1 MNKHLRLFLA
11 LLVSMAGILTG
22 TDYYVDVNRG
32 NDLYNGLSLLA
43 PWKTLKPANDKAVAG
58 DVIYLRGGVY
68 SQESD
73 QYHSIIHPKNSG
85 YDGAYIAYKNYANE
99 DVVLTGCYQPILLA
113 NPAAEYITIDGMT
126 VDGGNRDTSLVDIF
140 AMIYGNHNV
149 LQNCRL
155 TNLRTNSDWWKGIYI
170 TGSYNKI
177 LNCSISNVGH
187 SISAESSGIGDGV
200 WVEGSHNLIEN
211 NDVSNCGHNGLLL
224 RGQYNIA
231 KGNIL
236 HGEIY
241 RSCEVHSSGAG
252 NSHLVFDSNV
262 VRNSAGFTPG
272 PCAAYGM
279 QVDAPY
285 AIIRRNLFFNNH
297 GHGLEVWAMI
307 GGATGAHMRIYNN
320 DSSQNGIGAGVGAQE
335 GYGIEI
341 NQVSESVPG
350 DFRDVVIKN
359 NVLYRNKNVG
369 IYYKPQADSNDH
381 VDANNFKDFNGNPY
395 FADEGNNDFHLT
407 LGSPCID
414 AGAFL
419 TKTRQ
424 AGSGTTILVEDAG
437 YFIDGFG
444 IVEGDLIQLQGETE
458 TAKVTYIDYSSN
470 SISIDR
476 SLSWSSGQG
485 ISLAFTGSAPDI
497 GAFEYESN
505 ALPQLSA
512 VIEANP
518 TSGQAPLNVSFTASA
533 TGGTAP
539 YTYSWNFG
547 DGQTST
553 SQNPSH
559 TYTSEGNDTATL
571 TITDNKGANAVASQ
585 VITVTKAASPAS
597 LATTISATPT
607 SGQAPLN
614 VSFTASA
621 TGGTAPYTYSWNF
634 GDGQTSTSQNPSHT
648 YASEGNDTAT
658 LTVTDNK
665 GANAV
670 ASQVITVMK
679 AASPLAVSIVA
690 SRTSGR
696 APLEITFWARF
707 KGGIRPYAYSWSF
720 GDGRVSSAGMP
731 THRYS
736 LPGTY
741 TATLTLSD
749 SKGARGSASVI
760 ITARPRKS

>member
-1 MNKHLRLFLA
+1 MNKHLWLLLV
-11 LLVSMAGILTG
+11 LLVSVAGVLTG

-32 NDLYNGLSLLA
+32 NDLNSGLSPLA
-43 PWKTLKPANDKAVAG
+43 PWQTLKPANDKAVAG

-73 QYHSIIHPKNSG
+73 LYHSIIHPTNSG
-85 YDGAYIAYKNYANE
+85 TADAPITYKAIDGE
-99 DVVLTGCYQPILLA
+99 TPDLTGCYQPILFA
-113 NPAAEYITIDGMT
+113 YPNSEYIIVDGIT
-126 VDGGNRDTSLVDIF
+126 VDGGNRDTSLVDVF
-140 AMIYGNHNV
+140 AIIYGNHNI
-149 LQNCRL
+149 LRNCTL
-155 TNLRTNSDWWKGIYI
+155 KNLRTNSDWWKGIYI

-187 SISAESSGIGDGV
+187 SIPAESSGIGDGI
-200 WVEGSHNLIEN
+200 WVEGSHNLIEA

-236 HGEIY
+236 RGEIY

-272 PCAAYGM
+272 HNAAYGM

-285 AIIRRNLFFNNH
+285 AIIRRNLFYNNH

-320 DSSQNGIGAGVGAQE
+320 HSSKNGIGADVGTQE

-350 DFRDVVIKN
+350 DFRDVVMKN
-359 NVLYRNKNVG
+359 NALYRNKNVG

-470 SISIDR
+470 SISVDR
-476 SLSWSSGQG
+476 SLSWSSGKG
-485 ISLAFTGSAPDI
+485 VSLAYTGSAPDI
-497 GAFEYESN
+497 GAFEYESS
-505 ALPQLSA
+505 APPQLSA
-512 VIEANP
+512 VIEANS
-518 TSGQAPLNVSFTASA
+518 TSGQAPLNVNFTGSA

-539 YTYSWNFG
+539 YSYSWNFG
-547 DGQTST
+547 DDQAST
-553 SQNPSH
+553 SQNPFH
-559 TYTSEGNDTATL
+559 AYTSEGD
-571 TITDNKGANAVASQ
+571 
-585 VITVTKAASPAS
+585 
-597 LATTISATPT
+597 
-607 SGQAPLN
+607 
-614 VSFTASA
+614 
-621 TGGTAPYTYSWNF
+621 Y
-634 GDGQTSTSQNPSHT
+634 
-648 YASEGNDTAT
+648 TAT

-670 ASQVITVMK
+670 ASQVITVTK
-679 AASPLAVSIVA
+679 TGASLAAAISATP
-690 SRTSGR
+690 TSGQ
-696 APLEITFWARF
+696 APLGVTFTPSATGGSSPHSCRLKIRLQIRRF
-707 KGGIRPYAYSWSF
+707 K
-720 GDGRVSSAGMP
+720 
-731 THRYS
+731 
-736 LPGTY
+736 
-741 TATLTLSD
+741 
-749 SKGARGSASVI
+749 K
-760 ITARPRKS
+760 

>member
-32 NDLYNGLSLLA
+32 DDLYNGLSLLA

-350 DFRDVVIKN
+350 DLRDVVIKN

-585 VITVTKAASPAS
+585 VITV
-597 LATTISATPT
+597 
-607 SGQAPLN
+607 
-614 VSFTASA
+614 
-621 TGGTAPYTYSWNF
+621 
-634 GDGQTSTSQNPSHT
+634 
-648 YASEGNDTAT
+648 
-658 LTVTDNK
+658 
-665 GANAV
+665 
-670 ASQVITVMK
+670 MK

>member
-1 MNKHLRLFLA
+1 
-11 LLVSMAGILTG
+11 
-22 TDYYVDVNRG
+22 
-32 NDLYNGLSLLA
+32 
-43 PWKTLKPANDKAVAG
+43 
-58 DVIYLRGGVY
+58 
-68 SQESD
+68 
-73 QYHSIIHPKNSG
+73 
-85 YDGAYIAYKNYANE
+85 
-99 DVVLTGCYQPILLA
+99 
-113 NPAAEYITIDGMT
+113 
-126 VDGGNRDTSLVDIF
+126 
-140 AMIYGNHNV
+140 
-149 LQNCRL
+149 
-155 TNLRTNSDWWKGIYI
+155 
-170 TGSYNKI
+170 
-177 LNCSISNVGH
+177 
-187 SISAESSGIGDGV
+187 
-200 WVEGSHNLIEN
+200 
-211 NDVSNCGHNGLLL
+211 
-224 RGQYNIA
+224 
-231 KGNIL
+231 
-236 HGEIY
+236 
-241 RSCEVHSSGAG
+241 
-252 NSHLVFDSNV
+252 
-262 VRNSAGFTPG
+262 
-272 PCAAYGM
+272 
-279 QVDAPY
+279 
-285 AIIRRNLFFNNH
+285 
-297 GHGLEVWAMI
+297 MI

-585 VITVTKAASPAS
+585 VITV
-597 LATTISATPT
+597 
-607 SGQAPLN
+607 
-614 VSFTASA
+614 
-621 TGGTAPYTYSWNF
+621 
-634 GDGQTSTSQNPSHT
+634 
-648 YASEGNDTAT
+648 
-658 LTVTDNK
+658 
-665 GANAV
+665 
-670 ASQVITVMK
+670 MK